1 MKKIYIV
8 IGVIVVFI
16 IVLASHLNFGGT
28 RVVDWEESFNEKSNK
43 PYGISIFY
51 KELNRIFEDKTI
63 RTLYHTAG
71 SYFYANS
78 EDGYGEHVA
87 EGMYMEIGNADH
99 LDYNSIEE
107 LLLFVEKGNTVFISD
122 YDIPFTLID
131 TLNLEIKYA
140 KNEKDSISL
149 MTFTHPDLYN
159 RATQID
165 RNEGDYY
172 FEGVDNTIHQVLGHT
187 NHHEE
192 LVNFVKVPF
201 EEGNFYLHL
210 QPKSFTN
217 YNLLKEENYTYAE
230 GVLSHLPDADIY
242 FDSYLKYQTPYDGGE
257 AEQESELSWFL
268 EQTSF
273 KWAWYVALIFTFLFM
288 VFNAKRRQ
296 RIVKIIKPL
305 QNTTVA
311 FVKTISNLYFE
322 TQDHNNLIDKKITYF
337 LEKIRNEFNL
347 DTSRLD
353 QEFTERLS
361 LKSGHKKEDI
371 KKTVDYINW
380 LRSKNQLNEANLV
393 SLNKKI
399 EEFYAH

>member
-1 MKKIYIV
+1 MKKIYLI
-8 IGVIVVFI
+8 IGLIIVFI
-16 IVLASHLNFGGT
+16 IVLASNFNVLGT
-28 RVVDWEESFNEKSNK
+28 RVIDWEESFSEKSNK
-43 PYGISIFY
+43 PYGVSIFY
-51 KELNRIFEDKTI
+51 KELNRIFEDQQI
-63 RTLYHTAG
+63 RTLYHTPG

-78 EDGYGEHVA
+78 EDGYGEHIA
-87 EGMYMEIGNADH
+87 EGMYMEIGNSDY

-107 LLLFVEKGNTVFISD
+107 LLLFAEKGNTVFISD

-140 KNEKDSISL
+140 KNEKDSSSTL
-149 MTFTHPDLYN
+149 SFTNPKLYDRTTN
-159 RATQID
+159 ID

-172 FEGVDNTIHQVLGHT
+172 FDGVDTSQHQVLGHT
-187 NHHEE
+187 NNDQERI
-192 LVNFVKVPF
+192 NFVRVPF
-201 EEGNFYLHL
+201 KEGNFYLHL
-210 QPKSFTN
+210 QPKSLTN
-217 YNLLKEENYTYAE
+217 YNLLKEENYRYAE
-230 GVLSHLPDADIY
+230 GILSHLPKANIY
-242 FDSYLKYQTPYDGGE
+242 FDSYLKYQTPYNGEE

-268 EQTSF
+268 EQLSF
-273 KWAWYVALIFTFLFM
+273 RWAWYVALIFTFLFI

-322 TQDHNNLIDKKITYF
+322 TQDHTNLIDKKITYF
-337 LEKIRNEFNL
+337 LEKIRNEYNL
-347 DTSRLD
+347 DTSHLNG
-353 QEFTERLS
+353 EFIERLS

-371 KKTVDYINW
+371 KKTIDFINW
-380 LRSKNQLNEANLV
+380 LRSKEELNEANLI